1 MTVNDLLRDAAGGLP
16 ASVPFVETGGYPT
29 REGNLVIPWIDGVPA
44 FRRICDAIEA
54 AHQSV
59 WATVTFMWP
68 SFEMPDGRGSALDLL
83 ERVARRG
90 VDVRL
95 IFWRPDDET
104 ATLRENAFW
113 GSAAHFDLLA
123 QRYRSIHIRW
133 DRAHPGYCQ
142 HQKSWLIDASEETG
156 TSFVGGIN
164 LNPHSLVTSEHRGEM
179 HNHDVYVEV
188 AGPAVADVH
197 HNFVQRWNEASERE
211 RSDGRWGAGS
221 EADLDFP
228 VHTPR
233 ERGDVVVQVQR
244 TTHAGR
250 YANGYPTLG
259 GPPFRIEAGERTNL
273 DQYCAAIQAARRTI
287 YLEHQ
292 HMGVPEIVSALDA
305 ALARGVQ
312 VVAMMPAVPELSQPA
327 TPALKSAANAGSLA
341 HLATYDNFTLC
352 GMAGLNGDGRRTP
365 VYVHSKLMLVDD
377 EWGSVGSCNL
387 HRYSLFGNGEL
398 NAAFSGSRVVRALR
412 TALFQEHLGVD
423 TFELADSEA
432 LPLFQRVARDN
443 RERHDRHDAHW
454 QGMAIRLDV
463 G

>member
-1 MTVNDLLRDAAGGLP
+1 MTVDDLLRDGGTPAA
-16 ASVPFVETGGYPT
+16 VPFVETGSYPT
-29 REGNLVIPWIDGVPA
+29 RGGNLVVPWIDGVPA
-44 FRRICDAIEA
+44 FRRICQAIEA
-54 AHQSV
+54 ARRSV

-113 GSAAHFDLLA
+113 GSPAHFELLA
-123 QRYRSIHIRW
+123 QRCRSLNIRW

-142 HQKSWLIDASEETG
+142 HQKSWLIDASEETT

-164 LNPHSLVTSEHRGEM
+164 LNPHSVVTPEHDGETQ
-179 HNHDVYVEV
+179 NHDVYLEV
-188 AGPAVADVH
+188 AGPAVVDVQ

-211 RSDGRWGAGS
+211 RSDGRWG
-221 EADLDFP
+221 EASAEDLDFP
-228 VHTPR
+228 THAPR
-233 ERGDVVVQVQR
+233 ERGDVLVQIQR
-244 TTHAGR
+244 TTHPGR
-250 YANGYPTLG
+250 YANGHPPMNG
-259 GPPFRIEAGERTNL
+259 SPFRIAAGERTNL
-273 DQYCAAIQAARRTI
+273 DQYCVAIQAARRTI

-292 HMGVPEIVSALDA
+292 YVQVPEIVSALDA

-312 VVAMMPAVPELSQPA
+312 VVAMVPAVPELSRPA
-327 TPALKSAANAGSLA
+327 TPALKSADNAGSLA
-341 HLATYDNFTLC
+341 QLAKYDAFTLC
-352 GMAGLNGDGRRTP
+352 GMAGLDGDRRRTR
-365 VYVHSKLMLVDD
+365 VHVHSKLMLVDD

-398 NAAFSGSRVVRALR
+398 NAAFRSSTLVRALR
-412 TALFQEHLGVD
+412 AALFQEHLGVD
-423 TFELADSEA
+423 TSELTDGEA
-432 LPLFQRVARDN
+432 LRLFQRVARDN
-443 RERHDRHDAHW
+443 RERHDRSDADW
-454 QGMAIRLDV
+454 QGMAIRLDI